1 MFLLLLI
8 IFFFIFFIM
17 IFKKKKEYFKNK
29 NNVIDKL
36 IKKNTKDKLK
46 IKQLDEPYLVY
57 YVDYK

>member
-1 MFLLLLI
+1 
-8 IFFFIFFIM
+8 M
-17 IFKKKKEYFKNK
+17 IFKKKKEYFENK